1 MFHHGL
7 FRTALCAS
15 VFMLAVLTP
24 APAQTGGFGG
34 FGGPANIG
42 GGEPSGDN
50 ALPAIRPWL
59 NLGGMYTRNLNTLD
73 GSALTPGK
81 TSDHYSATLSG
92 GLLGSKALERG
103 SVTAGY
109 AIGSAIN
116 NAYSANG
123 VSQTGTLQFDH
134 MFSERSA
141 IGIRALGGS
150 SYGGYGYGSGFGG
163 IWGIAPSSGIW
174 NSSLATT
181 PGGSG
186 MTLQDPADNG
196 LVDGEAF
203 DTRTS
208 FGSVNASYL
217 YNFSQRLSAIVGGG
231 GAIVRRAGE
240 HLPGLNTGGASAQLN
255 YRFTQRLFVGGYYSY
270 GQFTYPGLF
279 GGNDIH
285 SAGMVMGYT
294 ISKRSTVEFSARAFR
309 FHSSYVGSVAID
321 PELAAILGVSS
332 VTEVKDA
339 TRYGPEVGLGYNY
352 RFPVGNLMLRY
363 NRGFNPGN
371 GAVLASTRDNILASY
386 GFGNR
391 RVSAG
396 IHSSVQRWRSLTR
409 LSSDQDLWQFSG
421 SVSTR
426 FWRGLYVTTAS
437 GIRNIQLGVQP
448 SRYQAFATVG
458 ISVTPGSF
466 PLGF

>member
-1 MFHHGL
+1 MFHHAL
-7 FRTALCAS
+7 FRTALRAS
-15 VFMLAVLTP
+15 VLALAVLSP
-24 APAQTGGFGG
+24 ASPQTGGFGG
-34 FGGPANIG
+34 PASLG
-42 GGEPSGDN
+42 SAEPSGDG
-50 ALPAIRPWL
+50 ALPSIRPWL
-59 NLGGMYTRNLNTLD
+59 NLGGMYTRNLSGVDASAAAFRNTT
-73 GSALTPGK
+73 GY
-81 TSDHYSATLSG
+81 YSATVSG
-92 GLLGSKALERG
+92 GVVGSKALERG
-103 SVTAGY
+103 SVAAGY
-109 AIGSAIN
+109 AIGSAFN
-116 NAYSANG
+116 NSHSANG

-134 MFSERSA
+134 MFTERSA
-141 IGIRALGGS
+141 IGVRALGGS

-163 IWGIAPSSGIW
+163 IWGIAPASGIW
-174 NSSLATT
+174 SSSLAAT

-186 MTLQDPADNG
+186 MLLQDPADNG

-203 DTRTS
+203 DTRAS

-217 YNFSQRLSAIVGGG
+217 YNFSQRVSAIVGGG
-231 GAIVRRAGE
+231 GGVVRRSGKG
-240 HLPGLNTGGASAQLN
+240 LPGLNTGGASAQIN
-255 YRFTQRLFVGGYYSY
+255 YRFTQRLFVGGYYGY

-285 SAGMVMGYT
+285 SAGVIMGYT
-294 ISKRSTVEFSARAFR
+294 LGKRSSVEFSARAFR

-321 PELAAILGVSS
+321 PEIAAILGVAS
-332 VTEVKDA
+332 VSEVKDV
-339 TRYGPEVGLGYNY
+339 TRYGPEVGVGYNY

-396 IHSSVQRWRSLTR
+396 IHSSIQRYRSLTR
-409 LSSDQDLWQFSG
+409 LGGDQDLRQLSG

-426 FWRGLYVTTAS
+426 FWRGLYFTTAG

-458 ISVTPGSF
+458 ISITPGSF